1 MRITY
6 YPDGVFMKN
15 YFTRFFQ
22 REKAIFAQGG
32 RFGYLLELL
41 PVLFLTSFVTGPY
54 LDFRPNYFPVGY
66 EFNLV
71 TVSHYIWNFLPECGS
86 CVLWNG
92 LLNGGMPAFA
102 ELHGAVLHPLV
113 IISTLLWGVI
123 NGSKIIVFC
132 SLLVSGIAIWWLA
145 KELGASRI
153 SRIWI
158 SLFGVIGGHVV
169 GRLEAGNIV
178 LVLSI
183 AFATLIFPMV
193 LRLNRAPTRRNMA
206 YLAILLSMTWLSGQG
221 YIQVGLV
228 AAWFPAF
235 LYLLYD
241 RATHRQEKWI
251 LFGKA
256 LALSGLICAVLFLP
270 AAHFMSAID
279 KFTMDGFKD
288 LQPLKYIPLNLVIS
302 DRELYRHTFLGMDGF
317 PYEHLLFIGWIP
329 VIFAVISIFFIQ
341 KQADKKP
348 HFTLFIS
355 ILLTL
360 IITSWGFSSFFNN
373 FFPILSKLRALSVAT
388 ALMVPPIL
396 ALAAMGLDRL
406 AECEWPLVISKKEAQ
421 NTAGNILSTKWLI
434 LVPILVISIVDLNSF
449 SKNYITL
456 RHVEVPKSEINF
468 VQLVETQWVNPPNQD
483 WFPTLL
489 NEKRKLILTDRPWV
503 WKDRYRLYGYV
514 DLVPNPNNDEIKGR
528 VSRQKNF
535 DVVMRPEETYASI
548 QTETGS
554 TDCRAN
560 SSGGNIDVSC
570 NNTSPGTLI
579 VREYQWSGWTAW
591 RDGKRVNLLGGDWL
605 SVEAPAG
612 NHVYSFRFIPWDV
625 YLGAII
631 SLLGIGLVIYILI
644 KKESELKDEQ
654 QKKPIT

>member
-1 MRITY
+1 MRNSIS
-6 YPDGVFMKN
+6 
-15 YFTRFFQ
+15 RFFL
-22 REKAIFAQGG
+22 REKANFIQGG
-32 RFGYLLELL
+32 RLGYLLELL
-41 PVLFLTSFVTGPY
+41 PVLFLTSFITGPY

-86 CVLWNG
+86 CLFWNG

-102 ELHGAVLHPLV
+102 ELHGAALHPLV
-113 IISTLLWGVI
+113 IISTLIWGVI
-123 NGSKIIVFC
+123 NGSKIVVFC
-132 SLLVSGIAIWWLA
+132 SLLISGIAIWWMA

-158 SLFGVIGGHVV
+158 SLFGVIGGHII

-193 LRLNRAPTRRNMA
+193 LRLNRAPTMRNMA
-206 YLAILLSMTWLSGQG
+206 YLAILLSLTWLSGQG
-221 YIQVGLV
+221 YIQVGLI

-241 RATHRQEKWI
+241 RASHRQEKWI
-251 LFGKA
+251 VFGKA
-256 LALSGLICAVLFLP
+256 LALSALICAVLFLP
-270 AAHFMSAID
+270 AVHFMSAID

-302 DRELYRHTFLGMDGF
+302 DRELYRQTFLGMDGF

-341 KQADKKP
+341 KQLDKKS
-348 HFTLFIS
+348 HFTLYIS

-360 IITSWGFSSFFNN
+360 VITSWGFSSFFNN

-396 ALAAMGLDRL
+396 GLAALGLDRL
-406 AECEWPLVISKKEAQ
+406 AELEWPLVISKNEAQ
-421 NTAGNILSTKWLI
+421 NTSGNILSTRWLI
-434 LVPILVISIVDLNSF
+434 LVPILLISIVDVYSF

-456 RHVEVPKSEINF
+456 RHVEVPKSELSF
-468 VQLVETQWVNPPNQD
+468 VQLADTQWVNPPNQD

-514 DLVPNPNNDEIKGR
+514 DLVPNPNNDAIKGR

-535 DVVMRPEETYASI
+535 DVVMRPEETYASV
-548 QTETGS
+548 QTDTGS

-560 SSGGNIDVSC
+560 SMGGNIDISC
-570 NNTSPGTLI
+570 NNPSPGTLV
-579 VREYQWSGWTAW
+579 VREYHWSGWTAW
-591 RDGKRVNLLGGDWL
+591 RDGERVALLGGDWL

-612 NHVYSFRFIPWDV
+612 IHVYSFRFIPWDV
-625 YLGAII
+625 YLGGMM
-631 SLLGIGLVIYILI
+631 SLIGIGVVLCFLI
-644 KKESELKDEQ
+644 KKEPESKG
-654 QKKPIT
+654 